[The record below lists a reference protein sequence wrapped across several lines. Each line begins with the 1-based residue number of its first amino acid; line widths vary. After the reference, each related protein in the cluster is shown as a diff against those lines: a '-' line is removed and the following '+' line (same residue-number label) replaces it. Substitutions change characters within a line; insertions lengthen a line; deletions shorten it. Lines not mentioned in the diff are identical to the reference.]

1 MAIAKV
7 EIPSRNSNER
17 ENDVVSKTSEGKE
30 QEQEDEILR
39 FFGNAKW
46 VFSVVNK
53 K

>member
-17 ENDVVSKTSEGKE
+17 ENDVVSKTSEGTE
-30 QEQEDEILR
+30 QEQKDEIDPS
-39 FFGNAKW
+39 FFRERQMG
-46 VFSVVNK
+46 VVNK